1 MEVLMKWSRRRQPL
15 FLLAAW
21 ISPAIPVATAVAT
34 IQWLNA
40 HPGRSWRGSWVEAFG
55 FAMLACLIGLLS
67 ALTGLFGVKANGA
80 LATVPV
86 ALLGLFLN
94 VGVGLLAFFFWCM
107 SQGSS
112 G

>member
-1 MEVLMKWSRRRQPL
+1 MKWSRRRQPL
-15 FLLAAW
+15 LLLAAW

-34 IQWLNA
+34 IRWTNA
-40 HPGRSWRGSWVEAFG
+40 LPRSPRGSWTDAYG

-94 VGVGLLAFFFWCM
+94 LGVGLLAFFFWGM

>member
-15 FLLAAW
+15 LLLAAW

-34 IQWLNA
+34 IRRTNA
-40 HPGRSWRGSWVEAFG
+40 LPRGSWADAFG

-80 LATVPV
+80 LATVRV

-94 VGVGLLAFFFWCM
+94 LGVGLMAFFFWGM